1 MAITNIPNVLWGDGD
16 DNMGGL
22 RTICYWA
29 LHSDFTTSGH
39 PTPDAATRDD
49 ATNIA
54 DLVTITT
61 APTFKSGKGWK
72 KLYVTE
78 DKAMLESAQ
87 QGERDGKSFSNKVKL
102 FHPGNSAQVMGLISY
117 INNAGCY
124 FLPTD
129 AEGQKRLIGSEHYP
143 AKINTL
149 TITTA
154 ETAAGLKG
162 VTFEA
167 QCSSP
172 RPAPVVKFTVSVEA
186 SS

>member
-1 MAITNIPNVLWGDGD
+1 MSPITNIPNILWGDGD

-22 RTICYWA
+22 RTIAYWA
-29 LHSDFTTSGH
+29 LHTDFTAY
-39 PTPDAATRDD
+39 PTPDAPTRAD

-72 KLYVTE
+72 KLYNTE
-78 DKAMLESAQ
+78 DTGMVDSNQ
-87 QGERDGKSFSNKVKL
+87 QGEKDGKSFLNKIKL
-102 FHPGNSAQVMGLISY
+102 FHPGAGAQVMGLLAY
-117 INNAGCY
+117 INNAGCI
-124 FLPTD
+124 FIGVD
-129 AEGQKRLIGSEHYP
+129 AEGKKRLVGSEHYP

-149 TITTA
+149 SITTT
-154 ETAAGLKG
+154 ETAAGRKG

-172 RPAPVVKFTVSVEA
+172 RPAPICAFSISVEA